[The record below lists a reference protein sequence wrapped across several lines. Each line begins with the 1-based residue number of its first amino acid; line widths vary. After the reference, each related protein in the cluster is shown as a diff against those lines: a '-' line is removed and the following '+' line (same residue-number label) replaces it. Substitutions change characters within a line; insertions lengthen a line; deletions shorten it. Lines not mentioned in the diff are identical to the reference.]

1 MDAYASFVRK
11 LLFPGSK
18 CRLKRLQS
26 LVVHRTLL
34 RIRCSLLPVVQVAVV
49 EGAVSAVDKCI
60 LYSDRCEHVNL
71 LVVVH
76 PQKIVYS
83 MAG

>member
-1 MDAYASFVRK
+1 MDGTASFVRE
-11 LLFPGSK
+11 LLLPGSK
-18 CRLKRLQS
+18 CRLKRLRF

-49 EGAVSAVDKCI
+49 EGAVSAVDRCI
-60 LYSDRCEHVNL
+60 LYSDRWEHVNL
-71 LVVVH
+71 QVVVH
-76 PQKIVYS
+76 PQKIVNN